1 MKAYKKGFFSKNK
14 TQASLGEI
22 KFNDAQN
29 IEIEDAPL
37 PDEIDWVNISQP
49 YKKKLA
55 SKRLSII
62 FMLALF
68 SLTFLLHFIAQ
79 LIFGR

>member
-1 MKAYKKGFFSKNK
+1 M
-14 TQASLGEI
+14 GEI